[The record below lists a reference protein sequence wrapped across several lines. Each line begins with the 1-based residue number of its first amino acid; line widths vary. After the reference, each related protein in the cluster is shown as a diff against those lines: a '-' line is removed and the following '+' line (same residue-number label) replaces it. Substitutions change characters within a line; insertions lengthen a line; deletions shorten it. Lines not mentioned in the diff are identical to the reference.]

1 MNNQEIR
8 KQLITKRLK
17 LNKLIVYIKSL
28 IIFLYVI
35 NNKHY
40 KSNNIIYLYKDF
52 KNELNTN
59 KLITYS
65 LKKNKS
71 VYIPVCVN
79 KKMIFQKINK
89 DTKFVKN
96 NFGILEP
103 IYDENKI
110 CNESGFMLIPVVAA
124 YKNYR
129 LGFGHGYYDKFLSKN
144 EMNYTLGVGYNFQ
157 KVPFKINKWDV
168 KLDKIKLF

>member
-28 IIFLYVI
+28 IMFLYVI

-40 KSNNIIYLYKDF
+40 KSNNIIYLYKNF
-52 KNELNTN
+52 KNELITN
-59 KLITYS
+59 KLIAYS
-65 LKKNKS
+65 LKKNKN
-71 VYIPVCVN
+71 VYIPIVKN
-79 KKMIFQKINK
+79 KEMFFQKIDK
-89 DTKFVKN
+89 SMKFVKN

-103 IYDENKI
+103 VLDKSKI
-110 CNESGFMLIPVVAA
+110 CNKKGFMLIPVVAA

-144 EMNYTLGVGYNFQ
+144 EMNYTLGIGYKFQ
-157 KVPFKINKWDV
+157 EIKFEINNWDV
-168 KLDKIKLF
+168 RLDKIKLF